1 MDSTRHSDEPR
12 QIDAN
17 VLGKELYERVER
29 LYPICR
35 SITGNGVR
43 ETLGIIGRDI
53 PLTTTEV
60 PTGTQVF
67 DWTIPREWNIRDA
80 YVKDGQGRKV
90 VDFAASNLHVLNY
103 SVPVDQRIALSD
115 LQPHLFSIPDRPDW
129 IPYKTSYY
137 SPNWGFCLT
146 ERQRQSLT
154 DGEYEVRIDSSLED
168 GHLTFGECVL
178 PGSRQDEVLFSCHV
192 CHPSL
197 CNDNLSGVTVAVTL
211 ARLLAAMPRRH
222 TFRFLF
228 IPGTIGAIAW
238 LALNEQAAARIKH
251 GLVLSCLGD
260 PGKVT
265 YKRSRRG
272 NADID
277 RATAHVLATS
287 GDEHE
292 ILDFSPYGYDER
304 QYCSPGFNLAVGLLS
319 RTPHGRFPEYHTSAD
334 NLDLVTP
341 ASLADSVLKC
351 LAIVDVLEGNGVY
364 TNRNPK
370 CEPQL
375 GRRGLYSAMGGHGDS
390 RAMEQAML
398 WVLNLSDGL
407 HSLLDVAERSRLPF
421 AVIRRAASILEQHD
435 LLSEN

>member
-1 MDSTRHSDEPR
+1 M
-12 QIDAN
+12 
-17 VLGKELYERVER
+17 
-29 LYPICR
+29 
-35 SITGNGVR
+35 
-43 ETLGIIGRDI
+43 
-53 PLTTTEV
+53 
-60 PTGTQVF
+60 
-67 DWTIPREWNIRDA
+67 
-80 YVKDGQGRKV
+80 
-90 VDFAASNLHVLNY
+90 
-103 SVPVDQRIALSD
+103 
-115 LQPHLFSIPDRPDW
+115 FSIPDRPDV

-146 ERQRQSLT
+146 DRQRQSLR
-154 DGEYEVRIDSSLED
+154 DGDYEVHIDASLED
-168 GHLTFGECVL
+168 GHLTLGECVL
-178 PGSRQDEVLFSCHV
+178 PGNRPDEVLFSCHV

-197 CNDNLSGVTVAVTL
+197 CNDNLSGITIAVTL
-211 ARLLAAMPRRH
+211 AKLLAARSRRL
-222 TFRFLF
+222 TYRFLF

-238 LALNEQAAARIKH
+238 LALNEKTATRIKH

-277 RATAHVLATS
+277 RAAAHVLATY

-292 ILDFSPYGYDER
+292 IHDFSPYGYDER
-304 QYCSPGFNLAVGLLS
+304 QYCSPGFNLAVGSLS

-334 NLDLVTP
+334 NLDFVTP
-341 ASLADSVLKC
+341 ASLADSLLKC
-351 LAIVDVLEGNGVY
+351 LAIVDVLEGNVVY

-375 GRRGLYSAMGGHGDS
+375 GRRGLYSTMGGHGDS

-407 HSLLDVAERSRLPF
+407 HSLLDIAERSRLPF
-421 AVIRRAASILEQHD
+421 EVIRRAASILEQHE